1 MPAKIIS
8 MASSKGGVGK
18 TTIGILLAAAFRAAG
33 LKVAVVDA
41 DRNRAIYR
49 YFADPAPADA
59 PATHA
64 GRLGVTAVTARDA
77 SVMDAIS
84 ANLDTHDV
92 VLVDLEG
99 SENQG
104 VVYAIGASDLVL
116 IPSQAS
122 GLDVTEAVKI
132 LGTVRSAAALT
143 KRDIPARIV
152 MSRSP
157 VLAQKLSAELR
168 EAFVSAGAEILNVEM
183 IDRMAFRAMTLDRI
197 PVAVLR
203 EGSKGELGAAENA
216 RALAQEVADVL
227 GLKVKIAMK
236 ETADV

>member
-1 MPAKIIS
+1 MTAKIIA

-18 TTIGILLAAAFRAAG
+18 TTIGILLAAAFRTAG
-33 LKVAVVDA
+33 LRVAVVDA
-41 DRNRAIYR
+41 DRNKAIHR
-49 YFADPAPADA
+49 YFADPVPADA
-59 PATHA
+59 PQTHA

-84 ANLDTHDV
+84 AHVDTHDV

-132 LGTVRSAAALT
+132 LGTVRSAATLT
-143 KRDIPARIV
+143 KRDIPARII

-168 EAFVSAGAEILNVEM
+168 EAFLGAGAEILNVEM
-183 IDRMAFRAMTLDRI
+183 IDRMAFRSMTLDRI

-203 EGSKGELGAAENA
+203 EGSKGEMAAAENA
-216 RALAQEVADVL
+216 RALAQEVADVI
-227 GLKVKIAMK
+227 GLKIKIAKK
-236 ETADV
+236 ETANV